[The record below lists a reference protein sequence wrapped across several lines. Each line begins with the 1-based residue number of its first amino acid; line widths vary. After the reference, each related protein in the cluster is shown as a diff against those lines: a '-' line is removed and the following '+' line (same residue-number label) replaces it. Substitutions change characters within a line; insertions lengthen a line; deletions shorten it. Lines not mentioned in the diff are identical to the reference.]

1 MNTQQVVN
9 GLHSGIKRLV
19 CMGLA
24 VFFPVGLVFGCTLFG
39 AQGSRVQDGGAILV
53 KNRDWRPEYQE
64 MRLVQG
70 TSYRFYGLYGD
81 TKDGMALKGG
91 VNEKGLAVFSASAS
105 VIPAVQR
112 TAMGKKTGCIK
123 RMLGTYATVEEAVNK
138 TAAWG
143 GPKFFVLADATEL
156 AYVEVGQNNQIVV
169 KRQKNGTL
177 AHTNFYLSPKFQQL
191 NLKKGISARHR
202 YARIED
208 LLASQHTPYQLD
220 DLLAYSQ
227 DRSDGPDNS
236 IWRVGSRSQGPQTI
250 ATFGVW
256 LHTHA
261 KPDVF
266 VKVRQQPTD
275 TGHETVYRWNGNQL
289 FPDAPL

>member
-1 MNTQQVVN
+1 M
-9 GLHSGIKRLV
+9 
-19 CMGLA
+19 
-24 VFFPVGLVFGCTLFG
+24 FFPVGLVFGCTLFG

-70 TSYRFYGLYGD
+70 TSYRFYGLYGG

-169 KRQKNGTL
+169 QRQKNGTL